1 MYVDFY
7 TETDVLFTDE
17 SIFGDNEEHT
27 FVCTCFDGY
36 AQCTAVNEGE
46 SVTELEVT
54 YPTLAEILADDK
66 KCEEILVYRGL
77 YDKDKKD
84 ITYGDIMLKYGQ
96 ITPIFEVG
104 DLVKWNDPAI
114 NDFNAEE
121 RELQKNRVFKIY
133 DVNGDVIG
141 ICDEYGESEVLAHEL
156 MLVKKSGKNL

>member
-17 SIFGDNEEHT
+17 TIFGDNEEHT

-54 YPTLAEILADDK
+54 YPTLAEILADDE

-77 YDKDKKD
+77 YDKDKED
-84 ITYGDIMLKYGQ
+84 IAYGDIMLKYGQ
-96 ITPIFEVG
+96 ITPVFEVG

-114 NDFNAEE
+114 DEFTQEE
-121 RELQKNRVFKIY
+121 QEVQRGRIFEIY
-133 DVNGDVIG
+133 EINGEVVG
-141 ICDEYGESEVLAHEL
+141 ICDKYGEGEVPFNEL
-156 MLVKKSGKNL
+156 TLVKKSGQK